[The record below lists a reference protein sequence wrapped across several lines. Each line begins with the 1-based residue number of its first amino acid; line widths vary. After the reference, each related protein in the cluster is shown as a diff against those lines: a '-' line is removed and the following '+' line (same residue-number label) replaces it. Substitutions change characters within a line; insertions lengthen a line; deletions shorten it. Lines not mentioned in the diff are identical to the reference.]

1 MISRDGWG
9 VLVGGIIILYEGW
22 HASLNIQKYHKIV
35 HLYPPM
41 SISGQMFGNS
51 ECWVKLPLGAN
62 PKLPRVRPISTG
74 TKILRPQN
82 HTQLCTCTAYS
93 KLTTRQTCP
102 KCRHSN
108 TNYTIGDT
116 VMQENSWTFTLKHE
130 NSCFRESDP
139 QNCLSHK
146 EHSLTFRILYGLVRM
161 EYYCT
166 VQLHCAVHG
175 SEILQWKIPDWGRNR
190 KIWRKKKIYRRTLLY
205 CTVQHGWESLQWE
218 IDFLWRH
225 SSPQRCILH
234 IIKSRRGGIQI

>member
-1 MISRDGWG
+1 MILIDEWG
-9 VLVGGIIILYEGW
+9 LLVGGIKVLYEGW

-62 PKLPRVRPISTG
+62 PKLPRVWPISTG

-116 VMQENSWTFTLKHE
+116 VMQRKFSN
-130 NSCFRESDP
+130 
-139 QNCLSHK
+139 
-146 EHSLTFRILYGLVRM
+146 IY
-161 EYYCT
+161 
-166 VQLHCAVHG
+166 
-175 SEILQWKIPDWGRNR
+175 I
-190 KIWRKKKIYRRTLLY
+190 KIWKQLFPGVWPPKLSVTQRT
-205 CTVQHGWESLQWE
+205 
-218 IDFLWRH
+218 FLNF
-225 SSPQRCILH
+225 
-234 IIKSRRGGIQI
+234 